1 MGKQYSH
8 DSVGPWGRGLLWH
21 DIRYGF
27 RRLTKNP
34 GFTAI
39 ALITLAIGISANT
52 VMFSVVNMLVYRPLQ
67 VADPDRLVYCGMPG
81 HPGFSYEDY
90 TDIRDDNPAFSDLI
104 AVGGSGRGRGA
115 WLQGAVV
122 KEMRIGYVS
131 ANYFSALGVDPIHGR
146 TFLPEEERHGAEP
159 VVVLSHRTWRTLGGD
174 PNVVGQV
181 AHINAQSCRI
191 IGVAPEGFTGTML
204 LGPDMWLPLGAY
216 GPVDRRSFNRPYPRI
231 GLIGRLK
238 PDLDRAAAE
247 ARLQVLGARIKEQM
261 NTYYKNKS
269 VDYRLKDN
277 ARLNLKRLG
286 KLSLGENDSIQ
297 QGLRLCS
304 MGLMAISFLVLL
316 IACLNLANM
325 LNAQGTDRQREIAIR
340 MAMGGG
346 RLRII
351 RQLLIESLLLALLG
365 AVLALIPSLVGI
377 RMFNAWWA
385 LSDEV
390 MQIPT
395 SFDMRVFG
403 ATLGVCL
410 IATILFGL
418 KPALNLSKR
427 DVTSDLKES
436 GAVFQTI
443 RRRRR
448 LIPRGLSMIG
458 QTALSVAFVMV
469 AMLFMRTAQKL
480 GNASPGI
487 DMPGKILV
495 KIDPLA
501 SGYTPARVGVACARL
516 AERLK
521 GVPGI
526 KAVGWSMGFPVGDS
540 LRGSTPDVVEYRPGV
555 EEGDV
560 KSLFPRGALTFPVNG
575 EYFEAMGMP
584 LLHGRPFRPLDSA
597 AEAGPVVIIGSRL
610 AKKLRRDGNAVDCLI
625 QHGGGSEP
633 QVCRVVGVVSTLRDP
648 YDRWSDWGQMYQPIS
663 PDQAP
668 IYMHIRTVPERESR
682 LLQNLGSMIH
692 EIDPELTVV
701 SLTSLTEHYRGSGTV
716 QQARMNAQVI
726 TLFGMQAM
734 FLAGLGLYAVKAY
747 MVATRTSE
755 IGVRMALGASRR
767 SVLALVFRQNGV
779 STLVGLVLG
788 IVLAIGLTSLI
799 RGTLYGIGPMDPLS
813 IIATVTVLA
822 LTSLLAGYVPARRAV
837 RIDPMEALRYE

>member
-1 MGKQYSH
+1 MNTFLNDLKYAFRMLGK
-8 DSVGPWGRGLLWH
+8 
-21 DIRYGF
+21 
-27 RRLTKNP
+27 KP

-52 VMFSVVNMLVYRPLQ
+52 VMFSVVNMLVYRPMQ

-81 HPGFSYEDY
+81 HPGFRYEEY

-104 AVGGSGRGRGA
+104 AVGGNMGSRGT
-115 WLQGAVV
+115 WLQGTVV
-122 KEMRIGYVS
+122 KQMRIAYVS

-159 VVVLSHRTWRTLGGD
+159 VVVLSHRTWQALGGN
-174 PNVVGQV
+174 PNVAGQV
-181 AHINAQSCRI
+181 GHINAKFCRI
-191 IGVAPEGFTGTML
+191 IGVAPKGFTGTML
-204 LGPDMWLPLGAY
+204 LGPDIWLPLGAY
-216 GPVDRRSFNRPYPRI
+216 GLVDRRHFNRPYPRT
-231 GLIGRLK
+231 GWIGRLK
-238 PDLDRAAAE
+238 PDLDMAAAE
-247 ARLQVLGARIKEQM
+247 ARLQVLGARLKEQL
-261 NTYYKNKS
+261 NTRMKNNS

-277 ARLNLKRLG
+277 ASLNLTRLG
-286 KLSLGENDSIQ
+286 KLSLGESDNIQ
-297 QGLRLCS
+297 LGLRLWS
-304 MGLMAISFLVLL
+304 MGFMAISFVVLL

-377 RMFNAWWA
+377 RMFNARLA

-390 MQIPT
+390 FQIPT

-410 IATILFGL
+410 IATIMFGL

-427 DVTSDLKES
+427 DIIGDLKES
-436 GAVFQTI
+436 GAVVQTLK
-443 RRRRR
+443 RRRR
-448 LIPRGLSMIG
+448 LIPRGLSVIC

-480 GNASPGI
+480 GNTSPGI
-487 DMPGKILV
+487 DMHGKILV
-495 KIDPLA
+495 KIDALA
-501 SGYTPARVGVACARL
+501 SGYTSARAGAAYEGL

-521 GVPGI
+521 GMSGI
-526 KAVGWSMGFPVGDS
+526 QAVGWSMGFPVGDS
-540 LRGSTPDVVEYRPGV
+540 NQGLSPRVEQYKPGV
-555 EEGDV
+555 EDGNA
-560 KSLFPRGALTFPVNG
+560 KNLLPRGALTFSVNG

-584 LLHGRPFRPLDSA
+584 LLHGRPFRPLDHA
-597 AEAGPVVIIGSRL
+597 AGAEPVVIIGSRL
-610 AKKLRRDGNAVDCLI
+610 AYKLRGDGNVLDCLI
-625 QHGGGSEP
+625 QHGWDSEL
-633 QVCRVVGVVSTLRDP
+633 QVCRVVGVVSNLRDP
-648 YDRWSDWGQMYQPIS
+648 SGLTSGRAQIYQAIS
-663 PDQAP
+663 PDQVP
-668 IYMHIRTVPERESR
+668 IYMHIRTAPEMESSIR
-682 LLQNLGSMIH
+682 QNLGSMIRK
-692 EIDPELTVV
+692 IDPELTVV
-701 SLTSLTEHYRGSGTV
+701 SWMSLTEHYRGSPTV
-716 QQARMNAQVI
+716 QSARMSAQVI
-726 TLFGMQAM
+726 SIFGILSV
-734 FLAGLGLYAVKAY
+734 FLAGLGLYAVKAQ
-747 MVATRTSE
+747 MVATRTRE

-767 SVLALVFRQNGV
+767 SVLALVLRQNGV

-799 RGTLYGIGPMDPLS
+799 RGALHGVSPVDPMSIG
-813 IIATVTVLA
+813 ATVLVMTTA
-822 LTSLLAGYVPARRAV
+822 SLLAGFVPACRAV

>member
-1 MGKQYSH
+1 MH
-8 DSVGPWGRGLLWH
+8 TFLN
-21 DIRYGF
+21 DIKYAS
-27 RRLTKNP
+27 RRLAKNP

-39 ALITLAIGISANT
+39 ALITLAIGIGANT
-52 VMFSVVNMLVYRPLQ
+52 VMFSVVNMMVFRPMQ
-67 VADPDRLVYCGMPG
+67 VKDPDRLVYCGMR
-81 HPGFSYEDY
+81 GFPFLRYEDY
-90 TDIRDDNPAFSDLI
+90 TDIRDDNPAFTDLI
-104 AVGGSGRGRGA
+104 AVGRRYGSGT

-122 KEMRIGYVS
+122 REMRIAYVS
-131 ANYFSALGVDPIHGR
+131 ANYFSALGVAPIHGR

-159 VVVLSHRTWRTLGGD
+159 VVVLSHRTWQALGGD
-174 PNVVGQV
+174 PNVAGQV
-181 AHINAQSCRI
+181 ANINAQSCRM

-204 LGPDMWLPLGAY
+204 LGPDIWLPLGAY
-216 GPVDRRSFNRPYPRI
+216 GLVDRRNQPYPLSE
-231 GLIGRLK
+231 LIGRLK
-238 PDLDRAAAE
+238 PDLDMAAAE
-247 ARLQVLGARIKEQM
+247 ARLQVLGARLKEQM
-261 NTYYKNKS
+261 NTYWKNKS
-269 VDYRLKDN
+269 IDYRLKDN
-277 ARLNLKRLG
+277 DRLFLTRLG
-286 KLSLGENDSIQ
+286 KLSLGENDDIQ
-297 QGLRLCS
+297 LGLRQWS
-304 MGLMAISFLVLL
+304 MVLMAISFLVLL

-340 MAMGGG
+340 LAMGGG

-377 RMFNAWWA
+377 RMFNAWLA

-390 MQIPT
+390 LQIPT
-395 SFDMRVFG
+395 SFDIRVFG
-403 ATLGVCL
+403 ATLGICL

-427 DVTSDLKES
+427 DVIGDLKES
-436 GAVFQTI
+436 GAVVQTI

-448 LIPRGLSMIG
+448 LLPRGLSVIC

-469 AMLFMRTAQKL
+469 AMLFMRTALKL
-480 GNASPGI
+480 GNTYPGL
-487 DMPGKILV
+487 DLHGKILV
-495 KIDPLA
+495 KIDAMA
-501 SGYTPARVGVACARL
+501 SGYAPAQARAACARL

-521 GVPGI
+521 GIPGI
-526 KAVGWSMGFPVGDS
+526 QAVGWSMGFPVGDS
-540 LRGSTPDVVEYRPGV
+540 WRGSSPDVAEYRPGV
-555 EEGDV
+555 EADNA

-597 AEAGPVVIIGSRL
+597 AGVEPVVIIGSRL
-610 AKKLRRDGNAVDCLI
+610 AHKLRRDGNALDCLI

-648 YDRWSDWGQMYQPIS
+648 YDETSEWGQMYQPIS
-663 PDQAP
+663 PDQVP
-668 IYMHIRTVPERESR
+668 IYMHIRTAPERESP

-692 EIDPELTVV
+692 EIDPMLAVV
-701 SLTSLTEHYRGSGTV
+701 SLTSLTEHYRGSHSV

-734 FLAGLGLYAVKAY
+734 FLAGLGLYAVKAH
-747 MVATRTSE
+747 MVATRTRE

-767 SVLALVFRQNGV
+767 SVLALVFRQNGL

-788 IVLAIGLTSLI
+788 ILLAISLISLI
-799 RGTLYGIGPMDPLS
+799 RGVLYGISPIDPVS
-813 IIATVTVLA
+813 IAATVVALA
-822 LTSLLAGYVPARRAV
+822 VVSLLAGYVPARRAV

>member
-1 MGKQYSH
+1 MIA
-8 DSVGPWGRGLLWH
+8 LWQ
-21 DIRYGF
+21 DIRYGV
-27 RRLTKNP
+27 RMLRKSP

-39 ALITLAIGISANT
+39 ALVTLAVGIGANT
-52 VMFSVVNMLVYRPLQ
+52 VMFSVVNMLVFRPMQ
-67 VADPDRLVYCGMPG
+67 VKDPDRLVYCCIQGS
-81 HPGFSYEDY
+81 PGFRYEDY

-104 AVGGSGRGRGA
+104 AVGGGMGSRGT

-122 KEMRIGYVS
+122 SEMRIAYVS
-131 ANYFSALGVDPIHGR
+131 ANYFSALGVNPIHGR
-146 TFLPEEERHGAEP
+146 TFLPEEERDGAEP
-159 VVVLSHRTWRTLGGD
+159 VVVLSHRTWQALGGD
-174 PNVVGQV
+174 PNVAGQV
-181 AHINAQSCRI
+181 AHINANPCRI

-204 LGPDMWLPLGAY
+204 HGPDIWLPLGAY
-216 GPVDRRSFNRPYPRI
+216 GLVDRRHRNRPYPLN

-238 PDLDRAAAE
+238 PDLDMAAAE
-247 ARLQVLGARIKEQM
+247 ARLQVLGARLKEQM
-261 NTYYKNKS
+261 NTRWKNNS

-277 ARLNLKRLG
+277 ARLYLTRLG
-286 KLSLGENDSIQ
+286 KLSLGEDDRIR
-297 QGLRLCS
+297 QGMRHWS
-304 MGLMAISFLVLL
+304 MVLMAISFAVLL

-377 RMFNAWWA
+377 RMFNAWLALA

-390 MQIPT
+390 IQIPT

-403 ATLGVCL
+403 ATLGICL
-410 IATILFGL
+410 IATIMFGL

-427 DVTSDLKES
+427 DVIRDLKES
-436 GAVFQTI
+436 GAVVQSI

-448 LIPRGLSMIG
+448 LLPHGLSMIC

-469 AMLFMRTAQKL
+469 AMLFMRTAQEL
-480 GNASPGI
+480 GNTNPGI
-487 DMPGKILV
+487 DMHGKILV
-495 KIDPLA
+495 KIDAMA
-501 SGYTPARVGVACARL
+501 SGYTPARAGAAYERL

-521 GVPGI
+521 GMPGI
-526 KAVGWSMGFPVGDS
+526 QAVGWSMGFPVGDS
-540 LRGSTPDVVEYRPGV
+540 YRGSSPDVTEYRLGV
-555 EEGDV
+555 EEDNV

-584 LLHGRPFRPLDSA
+584 LLQGRPFGPLDHA
-597 AEAGPVVIIGSRL
+597 AGAEPVVIIGSRL
-610 AKKLRRDGNAVDCLI
+610 AHKLRRDGNVLDCLI
-625 QHGGGSEP
+625 QHGWGSDL

-648 YDRWSDWGQMYQPIS
+648 YDETSEWGQIYQPIS
-663 PDQAP
+663 PDQVP
-668 IYMHIRTVPERESR
+668 IYMHIRTAPEMESP
-682 LLQNLGSMIH
+682 LLQDLGSMIRK
-692 EIDPELTVV
+692 IDPALAVV
-701 SLTSLTEHYRGSGTV
+701 SLMSLTEHHRGSHSV

-734 FLAGLGLYAVKAY
+734 FLAGLGLYAVKAH
-747 MVATRTSE
+747 MVATRTHE

-767 SVLALVFRQNGV
+767 SVLTLVFRQNGL

-799 RGTLYGIGPMDPLS
+799 RGALYGIGPTDPVS
-813 IIATVTVLA
+813 IIATVSVLA
-822 LTSLLAGYVPARRAV
+822 LTSLLAGYVPAQRAV
-837 RIDPMEALRYE
+837 KIDPMVALRYE

>member
-1 MGKQYSH
+1 MIA
-8 DSVGPWGRGLLWH
+8 LWQ
-21 DIRYGF
+21 DIRYGV
-27 RRLTKNP
+27 RMLRKSP

-52 VMFSVVNMLVYRPLQ
+52 VMFSVVNMLVFRPMQ
-67 VADPDRLVYCGMPG
+67 VKDPDRLVYCGIQG
-81 HPGFSYEDY
+81 SPGFRYEDY

-104 AVGGSGRGRGA
+104 AVGGGMGSRGT

-122 KEMRIGYVS
+122 SEMRIAYVS
-131 ANYFSALGVDPIHGR
+131 ANYFSALGVNPIHGR

-159 VVVLSHRTWRTLGGD
+159 VVVLSHRTWQTLGGD
-174 PNVVGQV
+174 PNVAGQV
-181 AHINAQSCRI
+181 AHINAQPCRI

-204 LGPDMWLPLGAY
+204 HGPDIWLPLGAY
-216 GPVDRRSFNRPYPRI
+216 GLVDRRHRDRPYPLN

-238 PDLDRAAAE
+238 PDLDMAAAE
-247 ARLQVLGARIKEQM
+247 ARLQMLGARLKEQM
-261 NTYYKNKS
+261 NTRWKNNS

-277 ARLNLKRLG
+277 ARLVLTRLG
-286 KLSLGENDSIQ
+286 KLSLGEDDRVQ
-297 QGLRLCS
+297 KGMRQWS
-304 MGLMAISFLVLL
+304 MVLMAISFLVLL

-340 MAMGGG
+340 LAMGGG

-377 RMFNAWWA
+377 RMFNAWLA
-385 LSDEV
+385 LAVSDEV
-390 MQIPT
+390 IQIPT

-403 ATLGVCL
+403 ATLGICL
-410 IATILFGL
+410 IATIMFGL

-427 DVTSDLKES
+427 DIIGDLKES
-436 GAVFQTI
+436 GAVVQTL

-448 LIPRGLSMIG
+448 LLPRGLSVIG

-480 GNASPGI
+480 GNTYPGL
-487 DMPGKILV
+487 DLHGKILV
-495 KIDPLA
+495 KIDALA
-501 SGYTPARVGVACARL
+501 SGYAPAQVGAACERL

-521 GVPGI
+521 GMPGI
-526 KAVGWSMGFPVGDS
+526 QAVGWSMGFPVGDS
-540 LRGSTPDVVEYRPGV
+540 YRGSSPDVAEYRPGV
-555 EEGDV
+555 EEDNV

-584 LLHGRPFRPLDSA
+584 LLQGRPFGPLDHA
-597 AEAGPVVIIGSRL
+597 AGAEPVVIIGSRL
-610 AKKLRRDGNAVDCLI
+610 AHKLRRDGNVLDCLI
-625 QHGGGSEP
+625 QHGWGSDL

-648 YDRWSDWGQMYQPIS
+648 YDETSEWGQIYQPIS

-668 IYMHIRTVPERESR
+668 IYMHIRTAPERESP

-692 EIDPELTVV
+692 EIDPMLVVV
-701 SLTSLTEHYRGSGTV
+701 SLMSLAEHHRGSYAV

-734 FLAGLGLYAVKAY
+734 FLAGLGLYAVKAH
-747 MVATRTSE
+747 MVATRTHE

-767 SVLALVFRQNGV
+767 SVLTLVFRQNGL
-779 STLVGLVLG
+779 STLAGLVLG

-799 RGTLYGIGPMDPLS
+799 RGALYGIGPTDPVS
-813 IIATVTVLA
+813 IIATVSVLA
-822 LTSLLAGYVPARRAV
+822 LTSLLAGYVPAQRAV
-837 RIDPMEALRYE
+837 KIDPMVALRCE

>member
-1 MGKQYSH
+1 MSA
-8 DSVGPWGRGLLWH
+8 LIN
-21 DIRYGF
+21 DIKYAL
-27 RRLTKNP
+27 RRLAKKP

-52 VMFSVVNMLVYRPLQ
+52 VMFSVVNMLVYRPIQ
-67 VADPDRLVYCGMPG
+67 VADPDRLVYCGMRG
-81 HPGFSYEDY
+81 YHCFRYNDC

-104 AVGGSGRGRGA
+104 AVGQGSRGT

-122 KEMRIGYVS
+122 KQMRIAYVS

-159 VVVLSHRTWRTLGGD
+159 VVVLSHRTWQALGGD
-174 PNVVGQV
+174 PNMVGQV
-181 AHINAQSCRI
+181 AHIKAKPCRI
-191 IGVAPEGFTGTML
+191 IGVAPEGFTGTTL
-204 LGPDMWLPLGAY
+204 EGPDIWLPLD
-216 GPVDRRSFNRPYPRI
+216 GPNPLVW
-231 GLIGRLK
+231 LIGRLK
-238 PDLDRAAAE
+238 PDLDMAAAE
-247 ARLQVLGARIKEQM
+247 ARLQVLVPRLIE
-261 NTYYKNKS
+261 NIDS
-269 VDYRLKDN
+269 RLKISKGN
-277 ARLNLKRLG
+277 PRLYLARLG
-286 KLSLGENDSIQ
+286 KLSLEENDGIQ
-297 QGLRLCS
+297 KGMRLWS
-304 MGLMAISFLVLL
+304 MGLMAISFVVLL

-365 AVLALIPSLVGI
+365 TVLALIPSLVGI
-377 RMFNAWWA
+377 RMFNAWLA
-385 LSDEV
+385 LGDWLI
-390 MQIPT
+390 QIPT

-403 ATLGVCL
+403 TTLGICL

-427 DVTSDLKES
+427 DVIGDLKES
-436 GAVFQTI
+436 GAVVQTI

-448 LIPRGLSMIG
+448 LLPRGLSMVC

-469 AMLFMRTAQKL
+469 AMLFMRTALKL
-480 GNASPGI
+480 GNTYPGL
-487 DMPGKILV
+487 DLHDKILV
-495 KIDPLA
+495 KIDAMA
-501 SGYTPARVGVACARL
+501 SGYPPAQARAACARL

-521 GVPGI
+521 GSPGI
-526 KAVGWSMGFPVGDS
+526 QAVGWSMGFPVGDS
-540 LRGSTPDVVEYRPGV
+540 WRGSSPDVAEYQPGI
-555 EEGDV
+555 EEDNA
-560 KSLFPRGALTFPVNG
+560 KSLFPRGALTSPVNG

-597 AEAGPVVIIGSRL
+597 AEAEPVVIIGSRL
-610 AKKLRRDGNAVDCLI
+610 AKKLRRDGNALDCLI

-648 YDRWSDWGQMYQPIS
+648 YDEFSEWGQMYQPIS
-663 PDQAP
+663 PDQVP
-668 IYMHIRTVPERESR
+668 IYMHIRTAPEMESP
-682 LLQNLGSMIH
+682 LLQDLGSMIRK
-692 EIDPELTVV
+692 IDPALAVV
-701 SLTSLTEHYRGSGTV
+701 SLMSLTEHHRRGHTV

-734 FLAGLGLYAVKAY
+734 FLAGLGLYAVKAH
-747 MVATRTSE
+747 MVATRTRE
-755 IGVRMALGASRR
+755 IGVRMALGASPR
-767 SVLALVFRQNGV
+767 SVLALVLRQNGV

-788 IVLAIGLTSLI
+788 LLLAIGLTSLV
-799 RGTLYGIGPMDPLS
+799 RGALYGISPVDPVS
-813 IIATVTVLA
+813 IAATVALLA
-822 LTSLLAGYVPARRAV
+822 AASLLAGYIPAWRAV

>member
-1 MGKQYSH
+1 MMTIWQ
-8 DSVGPWGRGLLWH
+8 
-21 DIRYGF
+21 DIRYGI
-27 RRLTKNP
+27 RMLRKKP

-52 VMFSVVNMLVYRPLQ
+52 VMFSVVNMFVFRPMQ
-67 VADPDRLVYCGMPG
+67 VKDPDRLVYCGMRARG
-81 HPGFSYEDY
+81 AFLYEDY
-90 TDIRDDNPAFSDLI
+90 TEMRDDNPAFSDLI
-104 AVGGSGRGRGA
+104 ALGGMRNRGT

-122 KEMRIGYVS
+122 KQMFIAYTS

-159 VVVLSHRTWRTLGGD
+159 VVVLSHRTWQALGGD
-174 PNVVGQV
+174 PNVAGQV
-181 AHINAQSCRI
+181 AHINATPCRI

-204 LGPDMWLPLGAY
+204 HGPDIWLPLGAY
-216 GPVDRRSFNRPYPRI
+216 GLVDRRHRNRPYPRN

-238 PDLDRAAAE
+238 PDLDMAAAE
-247 ARLQVLGARIKEQM
+247 ARLQVLGARLKEQM
-261 NTYYKNKS
+261 NTRWKNNS

-277 ARLNLKRLG
+277 ARLYLTRLG
-286 KLSLGENDSIQ
+286 KFSLGEMDGEQ
-297 QGLRLCS
+297 KVLRLRS
-304 MGLMAISFLVLL
+304 MELMAISFVVLL

-340 MAMGGG
+340 LAMGGG

-377 RMFNAWWA
+377 RMFNAWLALA

-390 MQIPT
+390 IQIPT

-403 ATLGVCL
+403 ATLGICL
-410 IATILFGL
+410 IATIMFGL

-427 DVTSDLKES
+427 DVIGDLKES
-436 GAVFQTI
+436 GAVVQTI

-448 LIPRGLSMIG
+448 LLPRGLSVIC

-480 GNASPGI
+480 GNTYPGF
-487 DMPGKILV
+487 DLHGKILV
-495 KIDPLA
+495 KIDA
-501 SGYTPARVGVACARL
+501 MARGYTPAQARAVCERL

-521 GVPGI
+521 GMPGI
-526 KAVGWSMGFPVGDS
+526 QAVGWSMGFPVGDS
-540 LRGSTPDVVEYRPGV
+540 YRGSSPDVAEYRPGV
-555 EEGDV
+555 EED
-560 KSLFPRGALTFPVNG
+560 KTRSLFPRGALTFPVNG

-597 AEAGPVVIIGSRL
+597 AEAEPVVIIGSRL
-610 AKKLRRDGNAVDCLI
+610 AKKLRRDGNALDCLI

-648 YDRWSDWGQMYQPIS
+648 YDETSEWGQIYQPIS
-663 PDQAP
+663 PDQVP
-668 IYMHIRTVPERESR
+668 IYMHIRTAPKMESP
-682 LLQNLGSMIH
+682 LLQNLASMIRK
-692 EIDPELTVV
+692 IDPALAVV
-701 SLTSLTEHYRGSGTV
+701 SLKSLAEHHRGSHAV

-726 TLFGMQAM
+726 RMFGILAM
-734 FLAGLGLYAVKAY
+734 FLAGLGLYATKAQ
-747 MVATRTSE
+747 MVATRTRE
-755 IGVRMALGASRR
+755 IGVRMALGASRW

-788 IVLAIGLTSLI
+788 LLLAIGMTSLI
-799 RGTLYGIGPMDPLS
+799 RGTLYGIGPMDPVSLA
-813 IIATVTVLA
+813 ATVILLST
-822 LTSLLAGYVPARRAV
+822 TSLLAGCIPACRAV
-837 RIDPMEALRYE
+837 RIDPMEALRCE